1 MGNQRTSSSAP
12 PYAKLSLGSRLV
24 AMVVVLLGNVE
35 GAKHACETMAMLTI
49 PRIVRNDD
57 EGSRRPACK
66 ILPQPRPKKTLNVW
80 LTVQDTDT

>member
-1 MGNQRTSSSAP
+1 
-12 PYAKLSLGSRLV
+12 
-24 AMVVVLLGNVE
+24 MVVVLLGNVE